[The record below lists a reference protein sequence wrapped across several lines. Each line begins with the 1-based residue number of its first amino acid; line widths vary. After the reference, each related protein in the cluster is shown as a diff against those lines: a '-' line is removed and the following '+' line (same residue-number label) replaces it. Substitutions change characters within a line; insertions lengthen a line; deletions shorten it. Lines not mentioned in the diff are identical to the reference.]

1 MKLQV
6 LQDNF
11 GNQTGVY
18 VPMEDWTLIKNNY
31 PDIESLDKEL
41 PQWEKDVID
50 SRLEA
55 ITKNPKRLKP
65 IEGLLDELK
74 RKI

>member
-18 VPMEDWTLIKNNY
+18 VPIEDWTLIKNNY
-31 PDIESLDKEL
+31 PDIENLDKEL
-41 PQWEKDVID
+41 PQWEID
-50 SRLEA
+50 LIDNRLEA
-55 ITKNPKRLKP
+55 ITKNPERLKP
-65 IEGLLDELK
+65 IDTLLDELR

>member
-31 PDIESLDKEL
+31 PDIETLEKEL
-41 PQWEKDVID
+41 PQWQKDILD
-50 SRLEA
+50 ARLA
-55 ITKNPKRLKP
+55 DLNKP
-65 IEGLLDELK
+65 DKFKTIEHLFDVLDEE
-74 RKI
+74 I

>member
-18 VPMEDWTLIKNNY
+18 VPIEDWTLIKNNY
-31 PDIESLDKEL
+31 PDIENLDKEL
-41 PQWEKDVID
+41 PQWEID
-50 SRLEA
+50 LIDNRLEA
-55 ITKNPKRLKP
+55 ITKNPERLKL
-65 IEGLLDELK
+65 IDTLLDELR